1 MPNPTKPTTNLT
13 REELEMQSFN
23 SLESE
28 GIKRRGFMSGTT
40 RKDDELRMEIIRKT
54 STRMSLSDVDI
65 VMQIVKQYGIQ
76 ERADEI
82 EMICDEVGLF
92 TKSRNKAV
100 YQVYLKISY
109 LKKRVAELTALK
121 DAGTDTR
128 ISNDKQET
136 KQ

>member
-13 REELEMQSFN
+13 REELEMQSSN

-28 GIKRRGFMSGTT
+28 GIKLRGFMGGTT

-76 ERADEI
+76 ERIMLDWI
-82 EMICDEVGLF
+82 KD
-92 TKSRNKAV
+92 
-100 YQVYLKISY
+100 
-109 LKKRVAELTALK
+109 KRSIYTAFK
-121 DAGTDTR
+121 
-128 ISNDKQET
+128 DKQET
-136 KQ
+136 K